1 MYNCGAVEGDVK
13 FNIYNVQYMLRW
25 VRLETNLI
33 SIRSSIFFSQFSFW
47 RRKIQEWNFNDIKI
61 FKCQFMLGLALDWK
75 LLSHQRLFS
84 VFWASEWLFYDSY
97 HRQSQ
102 VNEKSDFYHENQKLT
117 YSLTCLC
124 DTIVDYLSCVCVCSC
139 VVTSYK

>member
-1 MYNCGAVEGDVK
+1 
-13 FNIYNVQYMLRW
+13 
-25 VRLETNLI
+25 
-33 SIRSSIFFSQFSFW
+33 
-47 RRKIQEWNFNDIKI
+47 
-61 FKCQFMLGLALDWK
+61 MLGLALDRK

-124 DTIVDYLSCVCVCSC
+124 DTIVDYLLCVCVCSYKLQIVSVFHWKVEC
-139 VVTSYK
+139 ERHARSTLLEFEWSGTERLGGREDGWNRNKLWYSVVWCGAVMVIVA